1 LSEFAYIVA
10 NKTGGQGKTTV
21 AQLLY
26 EALLDAGVGPRLAA
40 IDRAGGSR
48 RRSKLGTLYPQTFD
62 WGVAADRAELAA
74 GQGEAALR
82 HWDVLS
88 RVLKQR
94 HVVIDVGANAIDPM
108 LRWMQLS
115 LTADARHP
123 MNFLVVS
130 TAQEHAAADA
140 MAVLDEIEASR
151 RAIAVGRIGVVLN
164 GAFGSFDQPGD
175 KVAGLMA
182 LAKAR
187 GYPIIQLPFGYLNGV
202 DRGIAISRLRGLT
215 WQEYQAE
222 MAIPVAGTAERLL
235 LKTQRF
241 IRQALEALREAGFAP
256 PAV

>member
-1 LSEFAYIVA
+1 MSEFACIVA

-62 WGVAADRAELAA
+62 WGVAADLAELAA

-130 TAQEHAAADA
+130 TVRIRRRPQVIRFPVSGIVNAPDCG
-140 MAVLDEIEASR
+140 VLRSTLAASR
-151 RAIAVGRIGVVLN
+151 YR
-164 GAFGSFDQPGD
+164 
-175 KVAGLMA
+175 
-182 LAKAR
+182 
-187 GYPIIQLPFGYLNGV
+187 
-202 DRGIAISRLRGLT
+202 SR
-215 WQEYQAE
+215 
-222 MAIPVAGTAERLL
+222 
-235 LKTQRF
+235 
-241 IRQALEALREAGFAP
+241 
-256 PAV
+256 